1 MSNTINFQAATGPG
15 LEIVQVTMSYEE
27 DIDGTYNENIESVK
41 FEGVEVIGLI
51 SQDQFG
57 DLEIEGCN
65 AINEKKIWQLE
76 NYEP

>member
-1 MSNTINFQAATGPG
+1 MSNTIDFQATTGG
-15 LEIVQVTMSYEE
+15 GSEIVQVTMSYEE
-27 DIDGTYNENIESVK
+27 DIDGTYNENIDSVK

-51 SQDQFG
+51 TPEQFAE
-57 DLEIEGCN
+57 LEIEGCN

>member
-1 MSNTINFQAATGPG
+1 MSNTINFQATTGPG
-15 LEIVQVTMSYEE
+15 SEIVQVIMSYDE
-27 DIDGTYNENIESVK
+27 DVDGIYDENIESVK

-51 SQDQFG
+51 TPEQFAE
-57 DLEIEGCN
+57 LEIEGCN

>member
-1 MSNTINFQAATGPG
+1 MSNTIDFQATTGPG
-15 LEIVQVTMSYEE
+15 LEIVQVIMSYEE
-27 DIDGTYNENIESVK
+27 DIDGTYNENIDSVK

-51 SQDQFG
+51 SHDHFA
-57 DLEIEGCN
+57 DLEKQGCD

>member
-1 MSNTINFQAATGPG
+1 MSNTINFQATTGPG
-15 LEIVQVTMSYEE
+15 SEIVQVTMSYEE
-27 DIDGTYNENIESVK
+27 DIDGTYDENIESVK

>member
-1 MSNTINFQAATGPG
+1 MSNTINFQATTGPG
-15 LEIVQVTMSYEE
+15 SEIVQVTMSYEE

-41 FEGVEVIGLI
+41 FEGVEVIGFI
-51 SQDQFG
+51 STEQCAE
-57 DLEIEGCN
+57 LEIEGCN